1 MLDLFAVISTVC
13 LGGSSPMPVMNMPA
27 KPPPAAE
34 MDRPDFDAAVLEM
47 ASQGERDYRKKS
59 GNKRFTRKVG
69 KQGKAGKSNRYK
81 GGGLNLP

>member
-27 KPPPAAE
+27 KPPPAA
-34 MDRPDFDAAVLEM
+34 VLEM
-47 ASQGERDYRKKS
+47 ASEGERDYRKKS

-69 KQGKAGKSNRYK
+69 KKGKAGKSNRYK